1 MFLFASISAGNFTNT
16 VVFGK
21 TNETFENTENTTE
34 IINNK
39 KKILKKGILFSLK
52 LIFFKLSL
60 KLYLSKPFKA

>member
-60 KLYLSKPFKA
+60 KPYLSKPFKA

>member
-34 IINNK
+34 IINNE